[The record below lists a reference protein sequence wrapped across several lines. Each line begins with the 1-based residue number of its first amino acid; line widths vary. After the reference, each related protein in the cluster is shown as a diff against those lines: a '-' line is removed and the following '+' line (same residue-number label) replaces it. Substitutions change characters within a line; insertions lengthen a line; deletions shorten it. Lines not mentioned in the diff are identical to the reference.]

1 DPPLVPTPGRP
12 ASVPKLLP
20 FSIEAAYPARASR
33 SGSCEDHACVA
44 GRSLRSASAIAAPVI
59 IAEELDIP
67 EAGGR
72 SEETVSRADRS
83 GPKLSVRRARTVWT
97 YRPQCPAGSA
107 GGAPASRWSAPG
119 NASVEASRVP
129 GGPSAASARTV

>member
-1 DPPLVPTPGRP
+1 EIRPSSLASIPVWSSDPPLVPTPGRP

-107 GGAPASRWSAPG
+107 G
-119 NASVEASRVP
+119 
-129 GGPSAASARTV
+129 